1 MNLKK
6 GMKIL
11 ASLLALLT
19 VLQMAVVAAP
29 AESAWA
35 SSPSAASSNTVE
47 KDAASRLINVVYDD
61 SGSMHINGVTAWC
74 QAKYSLEIFSAMMQD
89 KDCMNVYL
97 MNQFTNLSE
106 KQAESVKPI
115 ISDLNGDRT
124 QQQSNIN
131 KIHNA
136 VNVSNGATPALSIKK
151 AYQDLKSNQ
160 KSYDE
165 KWLVV
170 ITDDDKFTNGE
181 TASDLNDLFS
191 DCRSYGIKIVYL
203 AIGSNTITPTQNTS
217 KGLYVYR
224 ADVDAVNAGNGILAS
239 VTQICQR
246 IFQRPAV
253 ATKATNSF
261 TLDVPASEIIV
272 FAQGKSVDVGDL
284 AGAKRVE
291 SSAAITQRDAD
302 VQNGKVPEDVRH
314 MELAGTVVTFTP
326 KSGEYFDAGKHNLS
340 ISAEKYEVYYKPCLD
355 VVMSLKDFNGKVMTD
370 EYIPEGTYTI
380 EYWLSYP
387 QGHKKHGERIPK
399 TLFEVIYDRYC
410 TVDGNTKALSSDTVE
425 LKSGSTEIS
434 VVANYLNFISNVG
447 TVKFVVEDFT
457 IEKVDVS
464 LDYNQKEYLLSTLE
478 EDNKGIKVKVTRDG
492 APLPTEEWATYQ
504 IDVQTDAM
512 DFKTVKNQDSSFT
525 IYPQY
530 KDGNRGKTKG
540 GNQEFLVDVFAKN
553 DHRRT
558 HEGSAKGKINIY
570 DDVTSV
576 KLGVTVHEQD
586 GDYTNK
592 NFNEQKVTRKVT
604 IDWAGK
610 PLTKAQYDA
619 LKLRV
624 EMDDDE
630 VSATITKDPFVE
642 GKPTTATVTFKSK
655 IDDLIDL
662 HGEHDFTVHAEIV
675 MDGEKSTGKTEDVL
689 EVEDARTA
697 WEIFLDWLPWI
708 LLFLLILFLIL
719 AYAPIFKKYLPG
731 KIVFSTGRI
740 PKTVRPYTRPGTLLS
755 VIIPFIKV
763 RTSIEMSKGAALSMN
778 MKVKAAGGTS
788 AICTNIKSLNKK
800 GFTISG
806 SQKASKISLRT
817 GTIMYKTASFAQ
829 FRRR

>member
-1 MNLKK
+1 MKLKK
-6 GMKIL
+6 GIKIL
-11 ASLLALLT
+11 ALALALLT
-19 VLQMAVVAAP
+19 VFQLAAVAAP
-29 AESAWA
+29 NESPAPTA
-35 SSPSAASSNTVE
+35 PSAASSNTVE
-47 KDAASRLINVVYDD
+47 TDAASRLINVVYDD
-61 SGSMHINGVTAWC
+61 SGSMHMNGMTAWC

-89 KDCMNVYL
+89 NDCMNVYL
-97 MNQFTNLSE
+97 MDQFTGMTRQ
-106 KQAESVKPI
+106 QAQSVKPEI
-115 ISDLNGDRT
+115 ADLQGDRS
-124 QQQSNIN
+124 QQQDNIDR
-131 KIHNA
+131 IHSA
-136 VNVSNGATPALSIKK
+136 VDLSRGDTPVIAIEK
-151 AYQDLKSNQ
+151 AYTDLKAN
-160 KSYDE
+160 KASYDE

-170 ITDDDKFTNGE
+170 ITDGDKFTNGE

-203 AIGSNTITPTQNTS
+203 AIGSNTITPSQNTG

-224 ADVDAVNAGNGILAS
+224 ADVDAVNADNGILSS
-239 VTQICQR
+239 VTKICQR

-253 ATKATNSF
+253 ETKATNSF

-284 AGAKRVE
+284 AGAKKVE
-291 SSAAITQRDAD
+291 SSAAITKKDIES
-302 VQNGKVPEDVRH
+302 QNEKVTGL
-314 MELAGTVVTFTP
+314 ELSGTVVTFTP

-340 ISAEKYEVYYKPCLD
+340 ISAERYEVYYKPCLD
-355 VVMSLKDFNGKVMTD
+355 VVMNLKDFNGKVMTD

-387 QGHKKHGERIPK
+387 EGHPKHGERIPK
-399 TLFEVIYDRYC
+399 TLFDVTYDRYC
-410 TVDGNTKALSSDTVE
+410 KVDGNEKTLTSDTIE
-425 LKSGSTEIS
+425 LKSGNTEIS
-434 VVANYLNFISNVG
+434 VVANYLNFISSVG

-464 LDYNQKEYLLSTLE
+464 LEYNQKDYLLSTLE
-478 EDNKGIKVKVTRDG
+478 EDNKGIVVKVSRDG

-558 HEGSAKGKINIY
+558 HEGSAKGKISIY

-592 NFNEQKVTRKVT
+592 NFNDQKVTRKVT

-619 LKLRV
+619 LKLWV

-630 VSATITKDPFVE
+630 VSATITKDPYVE
-642 GKPTTATVTFKSK
+642 GEPTTATITFKSK
-655 IDDLIDL
+655 IKDLIKL
-662 HGEHDFTVHAEIV
+662 HGDHDFTVGAEIV
-675 MDGEKSTGKTEDVL
+675 MDGEKSTGKTEAEL

-708 LLFLLILFLIL
+708 LLLLLILFLIL
-719 AYAPIFKKYLPG
+719 AYAPIFKKYLPA
-731 KIVFSTGRI
+731 KIVFATGRVPQPI
-740 PKTVRPYTRPGTLLS
+740 RPYTRPGTLLT
-755 VIIPFIKV
+755 VLIPFVKV
-763 RTSIEMSKGAALSMN
+763 RTSIDMRRGPGLSMT

-788 AICTNIKSLNKK
+788 AICTNIKKLNQS

-806 SQKASKISLRT
+806 SPKASRVSLRT
-817 GTIMYKTASFAQ
+817 GTIMYRSTTFAQ
-829 FRRR
+829 FRRK